1 MKRIVFFLISTIA
14 IMMGCDPKQN
24 SDLTIPDVTN
34 VLIMSPVMDFTD
46 VANTFPTYTKGIQY
60 TTWNCNDSVPSPA
73 YLRTFDAVLLFSNNG
88 SSRADAVG
96 DSLYAYVMDG
106 GALILGVFYNYHRSD
121 TTITQYWGDLET
133 IDPFIGRGNYYGND
147 TLVLDGNHD
156 LLNGLDT
163 LATYYHANN
172 LRIRSGAKVAAFY
185 RSGNPAIAYN
195 KPNGRIVAVN
205 AFPAEF
211 KYNAVTRVEFYRL
224 WENALLYAA
233 WGTTDDRPNDHMPNE
248 ASIKE

>member
-1 MKRIVFFLISTIA
+1 
-14 IMMGCDPKQN
+14 
-24 SDLTIPDVTN
+24 
-34 VLIMSPVMDFTD
+34 MSLVVDFTE

-73 YLRTFDAVLLFSNNG
+73 YMKTFDAVLLFSNYG
-88 SSRADAVG
+88 SSRSDAVG

-106 GALILGVFYNYHRSD
+106 GALTLGVFYNYHRSD
-121 TTITQYWGDLET
+121 TTITQYWGELEA

-147 TLVLDGNHD
+147 TLILDGNHD

-163 LATYYHANN
+163 LATYYHAHN
-172 LRIRSGAKVAAFY
+172 LRIRSGAKVVAFY

-195 KPNGRIVAVN
+195 KPNARIVAVN

-233 WGTTDDRPNDHMPNE
+233 WGTTDDRPNDLMPNE
-248 ASIKE
+248 ASIKEGKNMINVNQTAVVEAQ